1 MFKDRRVKKVLFLA
15 ALMFVLVGC
24 KANLDKSGAL
34 LPERI
39 IDNNTAWTLSQGWF
53 DFLIVMP
60 IAKLILLFE
69 GWTGI
74 VGAIIIVTVL
84 TNMLTLPL
92 MVKSTVMSQKMQL
105 IQPQVDRIQR
115 KYRGRNDQTSKARMS
130 AELNALYQKNDI
142 KMGQTMLLP
151 FLSMPIMLAM
161 WQAVQ
166 RIPSVYDASFFGL
179 NLGEL
184 PMGMIT
190 CGKWGYLVLIILLG
204 LFQFGAMEIQNVLT
218 KRSKNYKAPKQ
229 QPGANSMKLMNIYM
243 LVLVVFMSLNMPT
256 AMSLY
261 WIITSIIG
269 ICRSIYI
276 HFQFTEKI
284 AAKK

>member
-1 MFKDRRVKKVLFLA
+1 MMNDRRLKKVLFLA
-15 ALMFVLVGC
+15 AIMFVLVGC
-24 KANLDKSGAL
+24 TANLDKSGHL
-34 LPERI
+34 IPERI
-39 IDNNTAWTLSQGWF
+39 IDNSTHWSLSQGWF

-74 VGAIIIVTVL
+74 VAAIIIVTIV
-84 TNMLTLPL
+84 TNLITLPL
-92 MVKSTVMSQKMQL
+92 MVKSTVMSQKMQSL
-105 IQPQVDRIQR
+105 QPQMERIQN

-130 AELNALYQKNDI
+130 AEINALYQKNGI

-166 RIPSVYDASFFGL
+166 RIPSVYEATFLGL
-179 NLGEL
+179 NLGEH

-190 CGKWGYLVLIILLG
+190 SGQWGYLILIIVLAI
-204 LFQFGAMEIQNVLT
+204 FQYASMQVPTFLQ
-218 KRSKNYKAPKQ
+218 KRSKNYKVSKVNTS
-229 QPGANSMKLMNIYM
+229 NSMKMMNVYM
-243 LVLVVFMSLNMPT
+243 MIMIVFFSLNMPT
-256 AMSLY
+256 AMSIY
-261 WIITSIIG
+261 WIITAIIG
-269 ICRSIYI
+269 VVRSVYI

-284 AAKK
+284 